1 MSQSSRHAL
10 RNTQVSRSTVS
21 KNIKVLD
28 GSINESIV
36 RSTVQPDTLYIEML
50 TFNMVAI
57 KYALVQ
63 LFMKDM
69 KKICKKKK
77 A

>member
-36 RSTVQPDTLYIEML
+36 RSSVHPDILYI
-50 TFNMVAI
+50 
-57 KYALVQ
+57 
-63 LFMKDM
+63 DM
-69 KKICKKKK
+69 DEIHAKSQVVGNKICPS
-77 A
+77 AIVLDGYE